1 MARTSRKI
9 KLLLYSINFAPELTG
24 IGKYNGEMV
33 KWLAEH
39 GYDVRVV
46 TAPPYY
52 PHWKIQKGYSA
63 YRYGM
68 EHWNGAKVW
77 RCPLWVPKADS
88 GTKRL
93 LHLFSFALSS
103 IPVLIRHMIWRP
115 DVCLVVEPPIALSPM
130 VVLLS
135 KLLRIKTWLHVQDF
149 EVDAAFDLGILPDR
163 RGLKALVTGL
173 EGWLMRRFDTVS
185 SISEPMT
192 KRLLKKGVPQGRIRL
207 FPNWVD
213 ISEIHPLP
221 ENIRNDI
228 RRDMGFKDGDLVVL
242 YSGNMGEKQGLN
254 TILET
259 AEQLRLMSNVHYIL
273 CGEGVVK
280 KKLMEQAFAK
290 NLSHVRFLPL
300 QPAEKLNEL
309 LNMADVHL
317 LMQKKNASD
326 LVMPSKL
333 TGMLASGR
341 AVIAMAEEST
351 AVYHVIEQ
359 SRAGIIVPPEDAGK
373 LAEALLS
380 LAGSADDRNQCGT
393 FAREYAVANL
403 GYNSVMNKF
412 QQTMY
417 EIGVGME

>member
-1 MARTSRKI
+1 MARPSRKI

-52 PHWKIQKGYSA
+52 PHWRVQNGYSA
-63 YRYGM
+63 YRYSM

-77 RCPLWVPKADS
+77 RCPLWVPKVDS
-88 GTKRL
+88 GWKRL

-103 IPVLIRHMIWRP
+103 IPVLVRHMIWRP

-130 VVLLS
+130 VVILS

-149 EVDAAFDLGILPDR
+149 EVDAAFDLGILPNR
-163 RGLKALVTGL
+163 KGLKAFVTGL

-213 ISEIHPLP
+213 ISAIHPLP
-221 ENIRNDI
+221 ESIRNDI
-228 RRDMGFKDGDLVVL
+228 RREMGFKDGDLVVL

-259 AEQLRLMSNVHYIL
+259 AEQLRVLPNVHFIL

-280 KKLMEQAFAK
+280 KKLMEQPGLRLK
-290 NLSHVRFLPL
+290 
-300 QPAEKLNEL
+300 QPK
-309 LNMADVHL
+309 H
-317 LMQKKNASD
+317 
-326 LVMPSKL
+326 
-333 TGMLASGR
+333 
-341 AVIAMAEEST
+341 
-351 AVYHVIEQ
+351 
-359 SRAGIIVPPEDAGK
+359 
-373 LAEALLS
+373 
-380 LAGSADDRNQCGT
+380 
-393 FAREYAVANL
+393 NL
-403 GYNSVMNKF
+403 G
-412 QQTMY
+412 
-417 EIGVGME
+417 